1 MFEVE
6 LFEFQQSITGME
18 NVMSIG
24 SLGIIGGISA
34 TPQVQ
39 RNASADRA
47 VTDNT
52 RQQAAAANDQAAVDA
67 AGIGKTEGD
76 SQTDS
81 DRDADGR
88 LDWQHHAKI
97 PETKNTAPS
106 PDASEPIKSR
116 DLTGDSGGSL
126 DLQG

>member
-1 MFEVE
+1 
-6 LFEFQQSITGME
+6 ME

-47 VTDNT
+47 SIENT
-52 RQQAAAANDQAAVDA
+52 RQQNAAANDQSAVDA
-67 AGIGKTEGD
+67 AGIGKADGEDHAVGE
-76 SQTDS
+76 
-81 DRDADGR
+81 RDADGR
-88 LDWQHHAKI
+88 LDWQHHGKQ
-97 PETKNTAPS
+97 PEEKSSEAAD
-106 PDASEPIKSR
+106 DASEPVMSR
-116 DLTGDSGGSL
+116 DITGDSGGTL